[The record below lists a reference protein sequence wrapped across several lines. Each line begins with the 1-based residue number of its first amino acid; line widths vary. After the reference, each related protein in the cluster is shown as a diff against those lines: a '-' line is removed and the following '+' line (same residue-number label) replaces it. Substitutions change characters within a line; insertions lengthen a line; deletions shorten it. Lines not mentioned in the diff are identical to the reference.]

1 MQTSFKTRSS
11 KRYYFRKKALLHLL
25 ERVKTCRSNFHCFKC
40 KGRHHVCI
48 CTFSNASGNQNSHD
62 SKNSSGDGF
71 AQIDKQNDDEKKT
84 TVASKNIA
92 SVHPSLNLYVYLAL
106 LQTSQA
112 HLFSCDTKNGK
123 KMRILCDSSSQMTFI
138 SETARSQW
146 ILKTVIKQNISVKS
160 FGNNEN
166 MKNQIA
172 CRYIKGTS

>member
-1 MQTSFKTRSS
+1 MQTSFKTGSS

-92 SVHPSLNLYVYLAL
+92 SVHPPLNLYDAYLML
-106 LQTSQA
+106 LQIYQA
-112 HLFSCDTKNGK
+112 HVFG
-123 KMRILCDSSSQMTFI
+123 R
-138 SETARSQW
+138 
-146 ILKTVIKQNISVKS
+146 SVK
-160 FGNNEN
+160 
-166 MKNQIA
+166 
-172 CRYIKGTS
+172 